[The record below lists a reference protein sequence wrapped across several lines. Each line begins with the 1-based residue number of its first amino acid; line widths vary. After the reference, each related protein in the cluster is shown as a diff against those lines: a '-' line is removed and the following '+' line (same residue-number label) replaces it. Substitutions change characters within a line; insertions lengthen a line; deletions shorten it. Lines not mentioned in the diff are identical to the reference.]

1 MYTVPCSVLHL
12 NAEELSS
19 NEAHIIIF
27 FISRIPVLKIMKL
40 GQTNSCSFRTM
51 SVEEILQN
59 DKNLI

>member
-1 MYTVPCSVLHL
+1 MYTVPCSVLHP

-19 NEAHIIIF
+19 NEAHIIISF
-27 FISRIPVLKIMKL
+27 FISHMLKFMKL

>member
-1 MYTVPCSVLHL
+1 MYTVPCSVLHP

-19 NEAHIIIF
+19 HEAHIIIF
-27 FISRIPVLKIMKL
+27 FISRMLKFMKL

>member
-1 MYTVPCSVLHL
+1 MYTVPCSVLHP

-19 NEAHIIIF
+19 HEAHIIF
-27 FISRIPVLKIMKL
+27 FISRMLKFMKL